1 MSETDD
7 YHPEDSL
14 RAAGRSFWDSI
25 TEAHDLDG
33 VQRVLLLEACRLT
46 DHINDLHHAAMTD
59 GKTLRVVE
67 VNGRKVALTVK
78 DPVRLYISCT
88 KTRMSMLAAMRL
100 PDETGKRPQRRGGAR
115 GPYQPRGS

>member
-78 DPVRLYISCT
+78 DPVRLYIWPQGRPHSEGSCPAVH
-88 KTRMSMLAAMRL
+88 LVHQDAHV
-100 PDETGKRPQRRGGAR
+100 DAR
-115 GPYQPRGS
+115 GHAPPR